1 MSNRELLVASKADL
15 IGDTATAAAA
25 GTVWTSAISGAGV
38 AALAAEIVRRLVP
51 EEIDEPD
58 LSTAPCRSRRDRW
71 RWWRGCAGHDVEVDV
86 PRLRVG
92 LAWEPGA

>member
-1 MSNRELLVASKADL
+1 VA
-15 IGDTATAAAA
+15 ATA

-58 LSTAPCRSRRDRW
+58 LLDGAVPFTARQVALVEGTWRQVFNLLNPASSTDKMQSCRH
-71 RWWRGCAGHDVEVDV
+71 GGTEH
-86 PRLRVG
+86 
-92 LAWEPGA
+92 